1 MISVNDKC
9 IGCGVCESLAK
20 TIFKV
25 DGVSKVIKQPET
37 PEEQAACE
45 QAINVCP
52 VQAISDEAPMKMA
65 A

>member
-1 MISVNDKC
+1 MVNVNNDC
-9 IGCGVCESLAK
+9 IWCGVCESVAK

-37 PEEQAACE
+37 SEEQIASDQAE
-45 QAINVCP
+45 QMCP
-52 VQAISDEAPMKMA
+52 VQAISNEPIKMA